1 MIKTNYKLS
10 VWVQRAQKS
19 RFLDVGLEAA
29 LDGGVETNSGNLIY
43 LFIYLSIF
51 LNFWFLQMSLVMAS
65 NVMVNFLRD
74 FYSNWHE
81 RYLYMIF
88 CGDFFEIHIK
98 SFSFRLQPWK
108 KGNFSF

>member
-1 MIKTNYKLS
+1 MIKTNSKLS
-10 VWVQRAQKS
+10 FWVQRAQKS

-29 LDGGVETNSGNLIY
+29 LDGGDKQWQSN

-51 LNFWFLQMSLVMAS
+51 LNFWFFQMSLLMAS

-74 FYSNWHE
+74 LYSNWHE

-98 SFSFRLQPWK
+98 SFSFRLQALK
-108 KGNFSF
+108 KGQF